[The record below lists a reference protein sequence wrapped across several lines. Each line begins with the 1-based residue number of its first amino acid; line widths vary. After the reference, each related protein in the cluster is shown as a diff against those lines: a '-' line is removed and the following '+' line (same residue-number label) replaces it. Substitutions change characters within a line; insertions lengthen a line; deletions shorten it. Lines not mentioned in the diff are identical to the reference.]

1 MVRVFGQP
9 QNVDITVSISSG
21 LFNGVNIHCH
31 FFFVCSLFCWII
43 KCRSSSE
50 LASRTVR
57 ATAIVELKREEYNNW
72 MKVKTKFRVK
82 SRQEQRPQNGNM
94 RKMTHGNKTAFLF
107 EESELNDEQRMAH
120 RLYVFFLFALLANTN
135 SPFCHNI
142 CISSL
147 ILVGWSISMAVSYK
161 IAIDLSSTT
170 TASAYADEYVSSVDP
185 KSNEQN

>member
-72 MKVKTKFRVK
+72 KKVKTKFRVK

-120 RLYVFFLFALLANTN
+120 RLYVFLFSVCSAGEYKFTVLSQYLHLVIN
-135 SPFCHNI
+135 SGW
-142 CISSL
+142 
-147 ILVGWSISMAVSYK
+147 LVHFNGCV
-161 IAIDLSSTT
+161 L
-170 TASAYADEYVSSVDP
+170 
-185 KSNEQN
+185 